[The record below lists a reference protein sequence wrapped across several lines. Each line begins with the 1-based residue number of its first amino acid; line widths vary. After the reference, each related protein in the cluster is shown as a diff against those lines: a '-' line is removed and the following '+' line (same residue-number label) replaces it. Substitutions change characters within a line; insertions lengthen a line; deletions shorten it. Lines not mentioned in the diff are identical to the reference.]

1 MKSQRLKFENPQE
14 NHYMTVMD
22 FYSKSFTRKSETL
35 TFPYSGAGR
44 IFKRYAASTLFTKM
58 SLPTAMHRLSCWHL
72 TSWGRNVLP
81 CISCSFLL
89 FAQGQSG
96 QTNAM
101 LCQNVK
107 PGRQEGVENQIFLG
121 LVANEIEPAPR
132 SKGQWWSMLRSVTLP
147 PDSSHVENGA
157 LHWCHHFY
165 GRKGKPVNPSA
176 NQSLAHMYFN
186 PPIVEVKTWRQCC
199 DSLPV
204 TRGSSNFKTTGLCSI
219 RPCQR

>member
-89 FAQGQSG
+89 FAQGQAAK
-96 QTNAM
+96 QTQCRNA
-101 LCQNVK
+101 LSKCQARQTGGCRESDISRSCGKWNRTCSKVK
-107 PGRQEGVENQIFLG
+107 G
-121 LVANEIEPAPR
+121 
-132 SKGQWWSMLRSVTLP
+132 SMMVNASQCYPSSLP
-147 PDSSHVENGA
+147 PMWKMGPSTGVITFMGE
-157 LHWCHHFY
+157 
-165 GRKGKPVNPSA
+165 RVN
-176 NQSLAHMYFN
+176 
-186 PPIVEVKTWRQCC
+186 R
-199 DSLPV
+199 
-204 TRGSSNFKTTGLCSI
+204 
-219 RPCQR
+219 